1 MEISF
6 SSTQS
11 SNDGESSADQGGDR
25 YSLAMISSG
34 SISKSW

>member
-11 SNDGESSADQGGDR
+11 SNDWESSGD
-25 YSLAMISSG
+25 YSLAIISSG